1 MERGVGE
8 HRYLINNPL
17 RRTSRLIGDMLTS
30 GNQRFSSK
38 FNLGRKTAYK
48 IFTGIRSNRWT
59 SLSILIGSGNL
70 YPVLQ
75 DTARFCREI
84 LRYT

>member
-48 IFTGIRSNRWT
+48 RFTGI
-59 SLSILIGSGNL
+59 
-70 YPVLQ
+70 V
-75 DTARFCREI
+75 
-84 LRYT
+84 